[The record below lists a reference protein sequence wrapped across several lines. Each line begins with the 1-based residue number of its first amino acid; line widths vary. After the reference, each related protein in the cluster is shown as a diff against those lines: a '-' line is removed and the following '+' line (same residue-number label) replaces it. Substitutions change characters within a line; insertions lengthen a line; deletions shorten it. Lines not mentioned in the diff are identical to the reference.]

1 MTERARPYRPTQ
13 ADVKRYAKGV
23 KDAGIAIGRI
33 EIEGGRIVIIPA
45 DQEPSQ
51 MPALDQWLNGGA
63 HG

>member
-1 MTERARPYRPTQ
+1 MKERARLNRPTQ

-33 EIEGGRIVIIPA
+33 EIEGGRIVIIPV

-51 MPALDQWLNGGA
+51 MPELDQWLKVCA

>member
-1 MTERARPYRPTQ
+1 MTKRARPNRPTQ

-45 DQEPSQ
+45 NQEPADVS
-51 MPALDQWLNGGA
+51 PLDGWLKGGA